1 MGDLTT
7 GHEAL
12 GAEALRAWVHEA
24 MALLTLARP
33 VIDRANVF
41 PVADADTGTN
51 MCLTLGQGRA
61 SVDALVAG
69 ADVETVLDALAQGAL
84 LGARGNSGVILSEYL
99 RGFAAGARSASGEPA
114 AAMVVA
120 ALREGAGCAYDAVG
134 QPRQGT
140 ILTAATGA
148 AGAAGTAL
156 DRGADL
162 AGVLEAASSGAHDAL
177 RRSADDLDVLR
188 AAGVLDAGAYG
199 LVLVLDALGRVL
211 TTAGPMSAVQ
221 GSMSPMTVMTTLSVE
236 PSARGDAY
244 GVGQVHPSSAAAHDG
259 DRPHHRAV
267 DGEFE
272 VMYVVEKWAED
283 PDEAD
288 VPLAELAGRLRAQL
302 QEVGDSVAVVGG
314 ATVRGPEGRAR
325 GLWQV
330 HVHTDRPLDAL
341 EVGRRWTQRQ
351 VVVRSLAQQVS
362 CATAPD
368 LTVAAEPTAAT
379 GAAGARPGPAVV
391 GVVACTASPGLVPEL
406 ARAGAVVVLRASV
419 PVAVTDLQRAVEEA
433 GAHEVLVLPADS
445 TTVDLAREWVA
456 SSVVRAEQEPGRVH
470 VVGSAS
476 DLHVVTAMAQWATMA
491 QRAAAPPGSAAREM
505 VAAMVAAV
513 GAVRAVEVPAAD
525 AENATIA
532 VAELLAPTRGAAT
545 VLTVLADELVPD
557 GVVDDLARA
566 AARLSPGIDVVV
578 LPSGR
583 PSTALLLGVE

>member
-1 MGDLTT
+1 MGEPTT
-7 GHEAL
+7 RHEVL
-12 GAEALRAWVHEA
+12 GAEELRLWVHEA
-24 MALLTLARP
+24 MDLLTVARP

-51 MCLTLGQGRA
+51 MCLTLAQGRA
-61 SVDALVAG
+61 SVDALAAG

-99 RGFAAGARSASGEPA
+99 RGFAAGARSVSGEAA
-114 AAMVVA
+114 AAMVAA
-120 ALREGAGCAYDAVG
+120 ALREGAGCAYAAVG

-148 AGAAGTAL
+148 AGAADAAL
-156 DRGADL
+156 GRGADL
-162 AGVLEAASSGAHDAL
+162 AGVLEAARSGAHAAL

-211 TTAGPMSAVQ
+211 TAAEPMSAVQ

-236 PSARGDAY
+236 PSARGDASA
-244 GVGQVHPSSAAAHDG
+244 VGQAHPSRAAAHDE
-259 DRPHHRAV
+259 DRPRDLDRVV

-272 VMYVVEKWAED
+272 VMYVVEKGPDD
-283 PDEAD
+283 PDEDD

-314 ATVRGPEGRAR
+314 ATARGPEGRAR

-362 CATAPD
+362 CATASD
-368 LTVAAEPTAAT
+368 PTTAT
-379 GAAGARPGPAVV
+379 EEAGTRPGPAVV

-406 ARAGAVVVLRASV
+406 ARAGAVVVLEASV
-419 PVAVTDLQRAVEEA
+419 PVVLTDLQRAVEET
-433 GAHEVLVLPADS
+433 GAHEVLVLPAD
-445 TTVDLAREWVA
+445 TTTADLARAWAA
-456 SSVVRAEQEPGRVH
+456 SPVVTAERGPGRVH
-470 VVGSAS
+470 VVGSTS
-476 DLHVVTAMAQWATMA
+476 DLHVVTAMAHWATV
-491 QRAAAPPGSAAREM
+491 PHGSAAHEV

-525 AENATIA
+525 SEGATVA
-532 VAELLAPTRGAAT
+532 VAELLAGARGAAT
-545 VLTVLADELVPD
+545 VVTVLADELVPAD
-557 GVVDDLARA
+557 VVADLARA
-566 AARLSPGIDVVV
+566 ATRLSPGIDVVV

-583 PSTALLLGVE
+583 RSTALVLGVE